1 VNVGAIQNGSFSH
14 EHYSPSPSKTL
25 RAAMGCSVRLAG
37 FPGRAK
43 DRPIEK
49 LTGQHCS
56 ARGKS
61 QRKTHRVETAD
72 HIIRSVGRDT
82 INLRHVVVTD

>member
-1 VNVGAIQNGSFSH
+1 
-14 EHYSPSPSKTL
+14 
-25 RAAMGCSVRLAG
+25 MGCSVRLAG
-37 FPGRAK
+37 FRGRAK
-43 DRPIEK
+43 DRPIEG

-61 QRKTHRVETAD
+61 QRKTRRVETAE
-72 HIIRSVGRDT
+72 HVIRSIGRDT